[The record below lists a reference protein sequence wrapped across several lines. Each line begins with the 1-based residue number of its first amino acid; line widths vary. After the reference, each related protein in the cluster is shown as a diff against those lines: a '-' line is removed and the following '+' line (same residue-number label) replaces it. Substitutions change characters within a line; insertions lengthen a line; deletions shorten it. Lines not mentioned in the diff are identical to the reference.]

1 MSFNNIFVLEAT
13 MFELEFNLEKII
25 QIVGQITEI
34 QFFHIKEICEIIFNQ
49 NTLNV
54 ELCNRLYPYL
64 TECLLKFPVDCIQLF
79 FLDQNIKV

>member
-1 MSFNNIFVLEAT
+1 MSFNNIFVLEAS
-13 MFELEFNLEKII
+13 MYELELNLEKII
-25 QIVGQITEI
+25 QIVGQINETP
-34 QFFHIKEICEIIFNQ
+34 FFHIKELCEIILNQ

-64 TECLLKFPVDCIQLF
+64 TECLLKFPVDCVQLF